1 MHVHASRD
9 SRTKL
14 KKTRYVKS
22 GSTEVGAAKGAAAK
36 TKKSS
41 QKKDETAAERVSR
54 LYSYPGGPL
63 VGWLFDEARR
73 RGQDYKDM
81 AAELGV
87 TYGYINQLRS
97 GLRSPAHISQEM
109 ADGCARY
116 LGVPTIVVKLVA
128 GRIML
133 SDFLYPDESEADTL
147 DRALR
152 QVQDDPKV
160 RQLVPYELA
169 LFPQDA
175 KKVIALLYS
184 EATGQDVLGVR
195 ELPEMLRTLQRAAA
209 IHRESELAVTK
220 TR

>member
-1 MHVHASRD
+1 MSRYIKPGRPD
-9 SRTKL
+9 
-14 KKTRYVKS
+14 V
-22 GSTEVGAAKGAAAK
+22 EAAKGAAAK
-36 TKKSS
+36 SKANDHTKG
-41 QKKDETAAERVSR
+41 EAVAERVSR

-81 AAELGV
+81 AYELGV

-128 GRIML
+128 GRITL
-133 SDFLYPDESEADTL
+133 SDFLYPDESEEDAL

-152 QVQDDPKV
+152 QVQDDPKI
-160 RQLVPYELA
+160 RQLMPYELA

-175 KKVIALLYS
+175 KKAIALLYS
-184 EATGQDVLGVR
+184 EATGQDVFGFR
-195 ELPEMLRTLQRAAA
+195 ALPGMLMSLQRSAV
-209 IHRESELAVTK
+209 IHCESECAALKKRSET
-220 TR
+220 TS